1 MFFTDIR
8 NYLDL
13 TKATCNK
20 SDPRE
25 CKQHSK
31 FHEKPSSEPQN
42 WILLVTFQLR
52 LSHTTP
58 TPEVAI
64 ISCVI
69 TPFPHFNAAVNQ
81 SRLEDSKEIQ
91 SVYDCVHGVVQEH
104 ASISLVVSHSASS
117 ASTLYFACHPSSSSI
132 LSISL
137 TTVRLSATSV
147 KHRPAMY
154 RGCSIWILAASSG
167 RDSAM
172 AQISTAWWFSISLIR
187 LNSDRVSGR
196 LFWRGAD
203 GESPNAR

>member
-1 MFFTDIR
+1 M
-8 NYLDL
+8 YLVLYRQQELLGLEERDL
-13 TKATCNK
+13 QQVRPQRTKQK
-20 SDPRE
+20 
-25 CKQHSK
+25 SK
-31 FHEKPSSEPQN
+31 FHKKPSSEPQI
-42 WILLVTFQLR
+42 WILLVTLQLR

-69 TPFPHFNAAVNQ
+69 TPFLHFNAKVIQN
-81 SRLEDSKEIQ
+81 RLEDSKEIQ

-104 ASISLVVSHSASS
+104 ASISLVVSHSASR

-172 AQISTAWWFSISLIR
+172 AQISTAW
-187 LNSDRVSGR
+187 
-196 LFWRGAD
+196 
-203 GESPNAR
+203 